1 MNKTDET
8 NKINFIFFLNN
19 LFFKIKKKANNPI
32 AKKIEF
38 WIKPWDTNKF
48 VIYDRIVIN
57 RIPLKPS
64 SPIESL
70 IDKSLEDM
78 YPKPIIENKIIK

>member
-8 NKINFIFFLNN
+8 NKISLIFFLNN
-19 LFFKIKKKANNPI
+19 FFFKIKKKENNPI
-32 AKKIEF
+32 VKKMML
-38 WIKPWDTNKF
+38 WIKPWGTNKF

-57 RIPLKPS
+57 KIPLKPN

-70 IDKSLEDM
+70 IDKSLDDK